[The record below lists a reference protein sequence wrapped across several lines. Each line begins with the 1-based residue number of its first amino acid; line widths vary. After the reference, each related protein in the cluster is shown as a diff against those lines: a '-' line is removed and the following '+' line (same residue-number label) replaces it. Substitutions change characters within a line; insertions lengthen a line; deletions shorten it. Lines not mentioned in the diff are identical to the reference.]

1 MSGIARWCFRY
12 RFIVIGGWLLLLAV
26 LAGGVHAAGGSAFSE
41 EYTLP
46 GTESTKAAELLATQS
61 ERASG
66 DTSTIVLH
74 ATTGRVTDP
83 AVKADVNRMLAQVA
97 EVPEVGAV
105 AGPFGPKGAA
115 QIGRDGETAYA
126 TVTFT
131 EQSQSLD
138 AENIQRVV
146 DRGSE
151 LRSDT
156 LQVEFGGAAIGE
168 LERPSTSSSELIGI
182 LAAAIV
188 MLFAFGSL
196 VAMAIP
202 LIAAILALGSAI
214 FSIDL
219 LTQVMSVPST
229 APIIAAFIG
238 LGVGIDYALFIVA
251 RYRNG
256 IRAGLGPQEAT
267 VAAMDTSGRAVVFAG
282 GTVAVAML
290 GLLMLGFS
298 LLSGIGLSAAIMVV
312 FAIVVA
318 VTLLPALFAVFGT
331 RVLSRRQRARLKSEG
346 PSEAQVSSRWARWA
360 GFVQRRPVPLTVMAT
375 VVMLVLVIPF
385 FSMRLGSSDAGNNPP
400 DTTTRQA
407 YDLLAGGTA
416 QAGGSGGGF
425 GPGHN
430 GPLQLVAKV
439 PSEQAATDFTRLGQ
453 EIEAVPGVASVQT
466 PPAKPAATVRT
477 MQVVPTASPQSEQTS
492 DLIDTLR
499 DRVIPAHEED
509 GLTVHV
515 GGQTAVHKDFASALS
530 GKMPLFVTIVVVLGC
545 LLLMLAFRSVLIP
558 LTAAVMNLLSAG
570 AGFGIVVA
578 VFQWGWGSSALGAGP
593 AGPVESFLP
602 PMMLAVLFGLSMD
615 YEVFL
620 VSRIHEEWLHTGDNN
635 LAVRRGQAA
644 TGQIITAV
652 AIIMISVFT
661 AFMFVGMRIIAEFG
675 LGVAVAVL
683 LDALVVRTILVP
695 AAMQTFG
702 RGNWYLPKA
711 IDRILPHVSLEGPVQ
726 APVDAPNGGERAH
739 ATAPA
744 DPADDQGPGLTDKTD
759 KTDKRGA

>member
-1 MSGIARWCFRY
+1 MSAVARWCFRH
-12 RFIVIGGWLLLLAV
+12 RFIVIGGWLLLLAI
-26 LAGGVHAAGGSAFSE
+26 LAGGVRAAGGSSFSE

-46 GTESTKAAELLATQS
+46 GTESTKAAELLATQF
-61 ERASG
+61 ERTSG

-74 ATTGRVTDP
+74 ATSGKVTDP
-83 AVKADVNRMLAQVA
+83 AVKADVSRMLAEVA

-105 AGPFGPKGAA
+105 TGPFGPTGSA
-115 QIGRDGETAYA
+115 QISRDGGTAYA

-131 EQSQSLD
+131 GRSQSLD
-138 AENIQRVV
+138 TGNIEQVV
-146 DRGSE
+146 ALGSK
-151 LRSDT
+151 LRSDA
-156 LQVEFGGAAIGE
+156 LQVEFGGKAIGE
-168 LERPSTSSSELIGI
+168 LDKPSTSSSELIGI

-188 MLFAFGSL
+188 MLLAFGSL

-202 LIAAILALGSAI
+202 LIAAVLALGGAI
-214 FSIDL
+214 LAIDL

-256 IRAGLGPQEAT
+256 IRAGLSPQEAT
-267 VAAMDTSGRAVVFAG
+267 VAAMNTSGRAVVFAG

-290 GLLMLGFS
+290 GLLVLGFS
-298 LLSGIGLSAAIMVV
+298 ILSGIGLSAAIMVA
-312 FAIVVA
+312 FAIAVA
-318 VTLLPALFAVFGT
+318 VTLLPALFGAFGT
-331 RVLSRRQRARLKSEG
+331 RVLSRRQRARLKREG
-346 PSEAQVSSRWARWA
+346 PSGAQISSRWARWA
-360 GFVQRRPVPLTVMAT
+360 GFVQKRPVPLTIMAT
-375 VVMLVLVIPF
+375 VVMVVLMIPF
-385 FSMRLGSSDAGNNPP
+385 FSLRLGSSDAGNNPP

-407 YDLLAGGTA
+407 YDLLAD
-416 QAGGSGGGF
+416 GF

-439 PSEQAATDFTRLGQ
+439 PSPQAATDFTRLGQ
-453 EIEAVPGVASVQT
+453 EIETVPGVSAVRT
-466 PPAKPAATVRT
+466 PPATPAATVRT
-477 MQVVPTASPQSEQTS
+477 MQVIPAESPQSEQTS

-515 GGQTAVHKDFASALS
+515 GGQTAVHKDFASELS

-620 VSRIHEEWLHTGDNN
+620 VSRIHEEWLHTGDND

-652 AIIMISVFT
+652 AIIMICVFT
-661 AFMFVGMRIIAEFG
+661 AFLFVGMRMIAEFG
-675 LGVAVAVL
+675 LGVAVAIL

-695 AAMQTFG
+695 AAMQLFG
-702 RGNWYLPKA
+702 KWNWYLPRA
-711 IDRILPHVSLEGPVQ
+711 IDRILPHVSVEGPAG
-726 APVDAPNGGERAH
+726 APTGGERTH
-739 ATAPA
+739 AAP
-744 DPADDQGPGLTDKTD
+744 PADDRTPVLTDR
-759 KTDKRGA
+759 RGT

>member
-1 MSGIARWCFRY
+1 MSGIARWCFRH
-12 RFIVIGGWLLLLAV
+12 RFIVIGGWLLLLAI
-26 LAGGVHAAGGSAFSE
+26 LAGAMSAAGGAAFSE
-41 EYTLP
+41 EYSLP
-46 GTESTKAAELLATQS
+46 GTESTRAGELLASQF

-74 ATTGRVTDP
+74 ATSGEVTDP
-83 AVKADVNRMLAQVA
+83 AVQADVNRMLARVA

-105 AGPFGPKGAA
+105 ASPFTPEGAA
-115 QIGRDGETAYA
+115 QVSDDGRTAYA
-126 TVTFT
+126 TITFT
-131 EQSQSLD
+131 EQKQNLD
-138 AENIQRVV
+138 VDNIQQVV
-146 DRGSE
+146 DLGSE
-151 LRSDT
+151 LRGDT
-156 LQVEFGGAAIGE
+156 LRVEFGGAAIGE
-168 LERPSTSSSELIGI
+168 LDKPSTSSSELIGL

-188 MLFAFGSL
+188 MLFAFGSF

-202 LIAAILALGSAI
+202 IIAAILALGGAI
-214 FSIDL
+214 LSIDL

-238 LGVGIDYALFIVA
+238 LGVGIDYALFVVA

-256 IRAGLGPQEAT
+256 IRAGLSPEEAT
-267 VAAMDTSGRAVVFAG
+267 VAAMNTSGRAVIFAG

-298 LLSGIGLSAAIMVV
+298 ILSGIGLSAAIMVA
-312 FAIVVA
+312 FAVAVA
-318 VTLLPALFAVFGT
+318 VTLLPALFALFGM
-331 RVLSRRQRARLKSEG
+331 RVLSARQRARLESEG
-346 PSEAQVSSRWARWA
+346 PSAAQVSRGWDRWA
-360 GFVQRRPVPLTVMAT
+360 GFVQKRPVPLTIMAT
-375 VVMLVLVIPF
+375 VLMMVLVIPF
-385 FSMRLGSSDAGNNPP
+385 FSMRLGSSDAGNNPEE
-400 DTTTRQA
+400 TTTRQA
-407 YDLLAGGTA
+407 YDLLAD
-416 QAGGSGGGF
+416 GF

-430 GPLQLVAKV
+430 GPLLLVAEV
-439 PSEQAATDFTRLGQ
+439 PSPRAATAFTLLG
-453 EIEAVPGVASVQT
+453 EELETVPGVASVQV
-466 PPAKPAATVRT
+466 PPVAPDAKVRT
-477 MQVVPTASPQSEQTS
+477 MRVIPTASPQSEQTS

-499 DRVIPAHEED
+499 DRVIPAHEEA
-509 GLTVHV
+509 GLAVHV
-515 GGQTAVHKDFASALS
+515 GGLTAVHKDFASALS

-620 VSRIHEEWLHTGDNN
+620 VSRVHEEWLHTGDNN

-652 AIIMISVFT
+652 AIIMICVFT
-661 AFMFVGMRIIAEFG
+661 AFVFMGMRIIAEFG
-675 LGVAVAVL
+675 LGVAVAIL

-695 AAMQTFG
+695 AAMQLFG
-702 RGNWYLPKA
+702 KWNWYLPRA
-711 IDRILPHVSLEGPVQ
+711 VDRVLPHVSVEGP
-726 APVDAPNGGERAH
+726 ADAPTGGERIH
-739 ATAPA
+739 DPG
-744 DPADDQGPGLTDKTD
+744 PADDRSPVLTVLTDK
-759 KTDKRGA
+759 KPGA

>member
-1 MSGIARWCFRY
+1 MSVIARWCFRH
-12 RFIVIGGWLLLLAV
+12 RFIVIGGWLLLLVV
-26 LAGGVHAAGGSAFSE
+26 LAGGMRAAGGSSFTE
-41 EYTLP
+41 EYTLA
-46 GTESTKAAELLATQS
+46 GTESTKAVELLETQF
-61 ERASG
+61 ERTSG

-74 ATTGRVTDP
+74 ADSGRVTDP
-83 AVKADVNRMLAQVA
+83 AVKADVNGMLAEVA

-105 AGPFGPKGAA
+105 AGPFDPGGAA
-115 QIGRDGETAYA
+115 QISRDGETAYA

-131 EQSQSLD
+131 EQRQSLD
-138 AENIQRVV
+138 TENIQQVV
-146 DRGSE
+146 DLGSK
-151 LRSDT
+151 LRSDA
-156 LQVEFGGAAIGE
+156 LRVEFGGAAFGE
-168 LERPSTSSSELIGI
+168 LEKPSTSSSELIGI

-188 MLFAFGSL
+188 MLFAFGSF

-202 LIAAILALGSAI
+202 LIAAVLALGSAI

-251 RYRNG
+251 RHRNG
-256 IRAGLGPQEAT
+256 LRAGLSPQEAT
-267 VAAMDTSGRAVVFAG
+267 VAAMETSGRAVIFAG

-290 GLLMLGFS
+290 GLLILGFS
-298 LLSGIGLSAAIMVV
+298 ILSGIGLSAAIMVA
-312 FAIVVA
+312 FAIAIA
-318 VTLLPALFAVFGT
+318 VTLLPALFAVFGM
-331 RVLSRRQRARLKSEG
+331 RVLSRRQRARLRSEG

-360 GFVQRRPVPLTVMAT
+360 GFVQKRPVPLTIMAT
-375 VVMLVLVIPF
+375 VAMLVLVIPF
-385 FSMRLGSSDAGNNPP
+385 FSLRLGSSDAGNNAA

-407 YDLLAGGTA
+407 YDLLAD
-416 QAGGSGGGF
+416 GF

-439 PSEQAATDFTRLGQ
+439 PSPQAGTDFARLGQ
-453 EIEAVPGVASVQT
+453 EIGTVAGVASVRT
-466 PPAKPAATVRT
+466 PPATPAATVRT
-477 MQVVPTASPQSEQTS
+477 MQVIPTASPQSEQTS

-499 DRVIPAHEED
+499 DRVIPAYEKD
-509 GLTVHV
+509 GLTVYI

-578 VFQWGWGSSALGAGP
+578 VFQWGWGSSALGVGP

-652 AIIMISVFT
+652 AIIMICVFT
-661 AFMFVGMRIIAEFG
+661 AFVFAGMRIIAEFG
-675 LGVAVAVL
+675 LGVAVAIL

-695 AAMQTFG
+695 AAMQLFG
-702 RGNWYLPKA
+702 KWNWYLPKA
-711 IDRILPHVSLEGPVQ
+711 IDRILPHVSVEGPVQ
-726 APVDAPNGGERAH
+726 GPAAAPTGSERAH
-739 ATAPA
+739 AAAPA
-744 DPADDQGPGLTDKTD
+744 EGQGPVLTDR
-759 KTDKRGA
+759 RGD